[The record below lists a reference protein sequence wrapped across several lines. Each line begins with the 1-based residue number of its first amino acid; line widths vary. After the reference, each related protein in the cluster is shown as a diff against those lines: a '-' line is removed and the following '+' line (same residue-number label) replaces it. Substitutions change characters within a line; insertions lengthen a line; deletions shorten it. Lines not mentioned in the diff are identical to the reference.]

1 MNENV
6 SKIHMNKKV
15 PKKKKQQKKLNFVS
29 MLLFSSNSEYL
40 NNKFRLVDY
49 LSICQFPYGDCI
61 LLKRWM
67 HKRRGMS
74 EKVQKR

>member
-1 MNENV
+1 MNKNV

-15 PKKKKQQKKLNFVS
+15 QKKNKKKLNFVS

-40 NNKFRLVDY
+40 NNQFRLVDY

>member
-1 MNENV
+1 MNKNV

-15 PKKKKQQKKLNFVS
+15 QKKPPKKLNFVS

-40 NNKFRLVDY
+40 NSKFRLVDY

>member
-1 MNENV
+1 MNKNV

-15 PKKKKQQKKLNFVS
+15 PKKKKKLNFVS

-40 NNKFRLVDY
+40 NNQFRLVDY

-67 HKRRGMS
+67 HKRRGMW